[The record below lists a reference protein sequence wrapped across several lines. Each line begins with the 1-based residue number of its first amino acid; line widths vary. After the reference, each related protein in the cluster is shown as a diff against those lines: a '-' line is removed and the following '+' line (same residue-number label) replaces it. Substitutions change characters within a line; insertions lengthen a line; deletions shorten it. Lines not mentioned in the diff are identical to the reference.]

1 MNTFTC
7 HGCPRRSGFSK
18 RKNAFFMEMYRMP
31 FAGDDDT
38 EQRTYECEHCG
49 RENVLKFSA
58 VAWLAIDLEM

>member
-1 MNTFTC
+1 
-7 HGCPRRSGFSK
+7 
-18 RKNAFFMEMYRMP
+18 MP